1 MWPFRCIF
9 KGLNE
14 VSVVYIQKINEETW
28 LLAQENL
35 KYSGAFKKKLSLN
48 QKNTHIDKKTT

>member
-1 MWPFRCIF
+1 MR
-9 KGLNE
+9 
-14 VSVVYIQKINEETW
+14 SVWFISKKINEETW